1 MTNEHGGN
9 TRQESITTDP
19 EARARRNRA
28 WLSVVLGSGALALFL
43 AAARTPAQDP
53 STQPSPEGDAQES
66 CEGFD
71 GGYELP
77 PGHPPID
84 ETMLPPGHPPIDE
97 TMLSPGHPPVD
108 ETMLPP
114 GHPPIEDGMSLP
126 PGQPSVDRAM
136 RWLGGPRF
144 EVGTGRPPLHRQ
156 RARHPLLGHGWIVDG
171 ARAPGLL
178 TEI

>member
-9 TRQESITTDP
+9 TRPTSVTTGS

-53 STQPSPEGDAQES
+53 STQPPPEGDAQES

-84 ETMLPPGHPPIDE
+84 ETMLPPGHPPI
-97 TMLSPGHPPVD
+97 
-108 ETMLPP
+108 
-114 GHPPIEDGMSLP
+114 EDGMSLP
-126 PGQPSVDRAM
+126 PGQPSVDGAM

-144 EVGTGRPPLHRQ
+144 EVGTGRPSLHRECV
-156 RARHPLLGHGWIVDG
+156 RHPLLGHGWIVDG

>member
-1 MTNEHGGN
+1 LSSTNHEADDMTNEHGGN
-9 TRQESITTDP
+9 MRQTSVTTDS

-43 AAARTPAQDP
+43 AAARTPAQDT
-53 STQPSPEGDAQES
+53 STRPSPEDDAQES

-84 ETMLPPGHPPIDE
+84 ETMLPPGHPPI
-97 TMLSPGHPPVD
+97 
-108 ETMLPP
+108 
-114 GHPPIEDGMSLP
+114 EDAMSLP

-136 RWLGGPRF
+136 RWLGGPRL

-156 RARHPLLGHGWIVDG
+156 RARQPLLGHGWIVDG

-178 TEI
+178 VEI